1 MSVLFIDTESF
12 HCQEK
17 CNTPSSPNM
26 LFLLG
31 KSKLETKLKIKK
43 LLNESRVKAMGN
55 GRAWQAVS
63 SQNSYSDF

>member
-1 MSVLFIDTESF
+1 MSVLFTDTESF

-26 LFLLG
+26 FFLLG

-55 GRAWQAVS
+55 G
-63 SQNSYSDF
+63 